1 MKKKKKKVSSRSS
14 LTCNFYFNYFSF
26 NLVSRDTCLSS
37 AKVNPCRIV
46 KISAKAKINV
56 CEYVKVLAARKK
68 VAKLNLV

>member
-1 MKKKKKKVSSRSS
+1 M
-14 LTCNFYFNYFSF
+14 
-26 NLVSRDTCLSS
+26 SS

-68 VAKLNLV
+68 VAKLNIV